1 MSRNN
6 SENKLI
12 NIAKFKSAPWM
23 LTASGELGQT
33 EIHGKRA
40 NPQIMRYFSASRFWG
55 KDDSGAENAWCAS
68 FVAWVMKQHGY
79 EPVAHAYR
87 ALSWM
92 SFGKAIDKP
101 VMGSIA
107 IKKRGR
113 GGGHVGFVV
122 GQSSTGKYLFILGG
136 NQGDSVSIARYPAN
150 IWEAFVVPSQFDL
163 SLSSLP
169 IYTQSANVASSE
181 E

>member
-1 MSRNN
+1 
-6 SENKLI
+6 
-12 NIAKFKSAPWM
+12 
-23 LTASGELGQT
+23 
-33 EIHGKRA
+33 
-40 NPQIMRYFSASRFWG
+40 
-55 KDDSGAENAWCAS
+55 
-68 FVAWVMKQHGY
+68 
-79 EPVAHAYR
+79 
-87 ALSWM
+87 M